1 MKLTVKRIICKYL
14 LSGWCFIPMIT
25 IAQPVISD
33 NWFEAGQQA
42 VAKAVHQ
49 QPNTSIARN
58 VILFVGDGMGI
69 STVTAARIL
78 DGQLKGKTGEENLL
92 AFERLPYVGLSKTY
106 NTNQQTAD
114 SAGTMTAMMT
124 GVKTLAGVISVNQQV
139 ARGDCETAKR
149 NKVMTLLEQAEQA
162 EMATGIVTTARITH
176 ATPAA
181 TYAHSPERGWE
192 DDDDMPSSAKRA
204 GCKDIA
210 RQLIEF
216 PYGNGLEVALGG
228 GRRSFLPDNQVDPE
242 EPNKTGAREDGR
254 NLTVEWLTKYNNAQ
268 YVWNEQQFM
277 SIKAAN
283 VDHLLGLF
291 NRSHMAFEA
300 DRNDDKGGEPSLSEM
315 TAKAIEI
322 LQKNENGFFLMVE
335 GGRIDHGHHAGNAYR
350 ALHDTIEFSK
360 AVATAIKMTDA
371 RETLVIVTADHSHV
385 FTMGGYPTRGNPILG
400 KVVGNNSKGQ
410 PNKSPTLAADGLPY
424 TTLGYYSGQGA
435 ANDQSGQRQPG
446 RMNIVNVNTKSKNYF
461 QEVLLPMSSETHG
474 GEDVAIYASGP
485 WAHLFHGV
493 HEQNYIYHVM
503 AHAAKLNDQQTAQQ
517 QQSR

>member
-1 MKLTVKRIICKYL
+1 MKLTVKRIICKCL
-14 LSGWCFIPMIT
+14 LCGWCIIPSAAF
-25 IAQPVISD
+25 AQQVIPD

-42 VAKAVHQ
+42 VAKAIQ
-49 QPNTSIARN
+49 RQPNTALARN
-58 VILFVGDGMGI
+58 VILFVGDGMGV

-92 AFERLPYVGLSKTY
+92 AFEKLPYVSLSKTY

-124 GVKTLAGVISVNQQV
+124 GVKTLAGVISVNQQ
-139 ARGDCETAKR
+139 AIRGDCETAKR
-149 NKVMTLLEQAEQA
+149 YKVMTLLEQAEQA

-228 GRRSFLPDNQVDPE
+228 GRRSFLPDNQADPE
-242 EPNKTGAREDGR
+242 EPNKAGEREDGR
-254 NLTVEWLTKYNNAQ
+254 NLATEWLTKYSNAQ
-268 YVWNEQQFM
+268 YVWNERQFK

-350 ALHDTIEFSK
+350 ALHDTVEFSK
-360 AVATAIKMTDA
+360 AVATAMKMTDS

-400 KVVGNNSKGQ
+400 KVVGNNSRGQ

-435 ANDQSGQRQPG
+435 ASDQSGQRQPG
-446 RMNIVNVNTKSKNYF
+446 RMNIIDANTKSKNYF
-461 QEVLLPMSSETHG
+461 QEALLPMSSETHG

-503 AHAAKLNDQQTAQQ
+503 AHAAKLNDPQSTQQ